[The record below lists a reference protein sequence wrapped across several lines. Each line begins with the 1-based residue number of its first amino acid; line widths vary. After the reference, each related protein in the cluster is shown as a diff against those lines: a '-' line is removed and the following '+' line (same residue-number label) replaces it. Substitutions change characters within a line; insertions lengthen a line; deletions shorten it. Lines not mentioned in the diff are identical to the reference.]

1 MGRQWLRKM
10 VVRTIPVKP
19 SVLRSQSTKWLSVP
33 PVTNLHFL
41 LSKADAKAW
50 AFFLTCWMYALYS
63 GVATCFRV
71 IAKAAI
77 WLLWGPP
84 CIEGKTPKF
93 ILSSKSYSPSS
104 PWEKDPP
111 RFLNFFPFLKNI
123 IPPLGPL
130 RFLWVVDVTT
140 SQYSKGL
147 RHSCKGK
154 IIKCQQITLFEQCMS
169 ISYLNSK
176 QQTARHITISK
187 SIELAKCI
195 SHKQTWTYRKKF
207 KMVMLKIKK
216 QHHLWVKYQYY
227 NPVCFRFSQ
236 TCLPQNRK

>member
-1 MGRQWLRKM
+1 MKIYVGRQWLRKM

-19 SVLRSQSTKWLSVP
+19 RVLRSQSTKWLSVP

-71 IAKAAI
+71 IARAAI

-176 QQTARHITISK
+176 QQTTHHIRAPTVWRIKFNASK
-187 SIELAKCI
+187 VLS
-195 SHKQTWTYRKKF
+195 
-207 KMVMLKIKK
+207 
-216 QHHLWVKYQYY
+216 
-227 NPVCFRFSQ
+227 
-236 TCLPQNRK
+236 